1 MWWILGVIVITIGL
15 VYTLKKPKESTMA
28 SRLEGLESDI
38 ESLRLPVINYLEGCK
53 KRLETRLNNFS
64 ENKNRLRIV
73 TREDMVKAIH
83 LYEDDL
89 SLDEKYKQ
97 LSEKL
102 KNNLEKRIELAMS
115 YYNFLFLIDNW
126 RKDNAN
132 LGANIL
138 DKDGSP
144 SYSAVTK
151 LQEIR
156 DYFNSLLKSSV

>member
-1 MWWILGVIVITIGL
+1 MWWILGLIAITIGL
-15 VYTLKKPKESTMA
+15 VYLLKKPKESAIA

-38 ESLRLPVINYLEGCK
+38 QSLRVPVINYLESCK
-53 KRLETRLNNFS
+53 KRLETRLNDFS

-89 SLDEKYKQ
+89 TLDEKYKQ

-102 KNNLEKRIELAMS
+102 KDNLGKRVELATS

-144 SYSAVTK
+144 SYNAIAK

-156 DYFNSLLKSSV
+156 DYFNNLLKSLI